1 MQLLGL
7 QAAHLIELI
16 DPVPT
21 NYLHNPCNWELLS
34 VFVTWTSP
42 AGATAVR
49 GTNTPDTRTL
59 LVRHSPT
66 GDGGNP
72 APPPAPKK
80 MVRLGFARGFT
91 RKALR
96 WRICCEFTR
105 THYAAL

>member
-72 APPPAPKK
+72 APPRPKK
-80 MVRLGFARGFT
+80 NGSTRLCAGIHAQGI
-91 RKALR
+91 AMAYML
-96 WRICCEFTR
+96 
-105 THYAAL
+105 